1 MSPEDAPV
9 NSNIN
14 RDGTVDGTAKAFFSG
29 IDGLT
34 DSDTP

>member
-14 RDGTVDGTAKAFFSG
+14 RDGTPE
-29 IDGLT
+29 LT
-34 DSDTP
+34 TVNDPELIRS

>member
-14 RDGTVDGTAKAFFSG
+14 RDGALAAELRACGGVKSQWFLVVS
-29 IDGLT
+29 
-34 DSDTP
+34 S